1 MITASIISVSS
12 FVLGKSI
19 KAKVQEMGDDGF
31 VSDLRRQFFAKMLSV
46 SGRFLK
52 DENGSMFIA
61 DKVSLVEEDAVMM
74 AAEVRNTWGLN

>member
-1 MITASIISVSS
+1 MYSNA
-12 FVLGKSI
+12 LGMDEKGI
-19 KAKVQEMGDDGF
+19 QAKVKKWVMTDLYRSQETIF
-31 VSDLRRQFFAKMLSV
+31 CKMLSV

>member
-1 MITASIISVSS
+1 MTDLYQIS
-12 FVLGKSI
+12 
-19 KAKVQEMGDDGF
+19 GDN
-31 VSDLRRQFFAKMLSV
+31 FAKMLSV